1 MSTFCVFCCAESD
14 PAVIYSAVRTEDISY
29 GRIIIKDKKTRPQMR
44 GTAALLCLLTVV
56 MWVCLSDSIL
66 NNLQVV
72 QDKFT
77 EWRNSRITDVD
88 T

>member
-1 MSTFCVFCCAESD
+1 MMPTFCVFCCADSD
-14 PAVIYSAVRTEDISY
+14 AAVIYSTVRTEDISY
-29 GRIIIKDKKTRPQMR
+29 GRIIIKDMKTRSQMR

-72 QDKFT
+72 QDRFT
-77 EWRNSRITDVD
+77 E
-88 T
+88 